1 MKGVSATFQF
11 LLFFVIGLAL
21 FISISSVFR
30 LQLDIFREEVAD
42 STRKIDSSFVSALAI
57 LERGC
62 ISCDVTSLSFKFQ
75 NSTANYFYVVSSSA
89 DGIKISTEPG
99 GKSVSSSVHNL
110 ASTLSMSGSKSST
123 ETITLTLTKTQNKLE
138 VK

>member
-30 LQLDIFREEVAD
+30 LQLDVFREDVAD
-42 STRKIDSSFVSALAI
+42 ATRKIDSSFVSALTI

-75 NSTANYFYVVSSSA
+75 KTTANYFYVVSGSA
-89 DGIKISTEPG
+89 GGIKISTEPG

-110 ASTLSMSGSKSST
+110 ADTLSMSGSKSST